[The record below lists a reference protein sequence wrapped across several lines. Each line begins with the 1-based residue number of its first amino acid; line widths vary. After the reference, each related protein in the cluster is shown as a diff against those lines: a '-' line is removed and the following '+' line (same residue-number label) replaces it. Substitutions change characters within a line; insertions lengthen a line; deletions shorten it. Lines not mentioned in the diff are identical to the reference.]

1 MTKSILLTGYYI
13 GMAILIMAILPTA
26 CDREYEIEH
35 PTDVTSDSDSGVY
48 ISPADRLVI
57 DWSRDDG

>member
-35 PTDVTSDSDSGVY
+35 PTDTISDSGVY